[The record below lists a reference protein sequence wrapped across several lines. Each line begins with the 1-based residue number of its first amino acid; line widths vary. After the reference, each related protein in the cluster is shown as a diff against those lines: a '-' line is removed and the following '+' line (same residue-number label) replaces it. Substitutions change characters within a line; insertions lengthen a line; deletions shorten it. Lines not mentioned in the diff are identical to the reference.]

1 MKNLIFILCLLL
13 TLGCGSRKANSKKT
27 EKKQQVKVEQT
38 QQTVQKADSTT
49 KKQETKEQETS
60 TKTQSSSWKYTA
72 PAVQIRDSVRLIDS
86 YAFKPFWLKI
96 NGDSI
101 NVSGMPAGASL
112 ESRSESSET
121 LSWMQQRIDQ
131 LTKTNKELEA
141 KSETK
146 QEAQI
151 IEREKIKE
159 VERQSVQWAL
169 VVGALLLGLFLP
181 SIFKA
186 VWGFA
191 LAQIPFLS
199 KFKK

>member
-1 MKNLIFILCLLL
+1 MKNLIFILSLLL

-27 EKKQQVKVEQT
+27 EKRQETKTEQKQQT
-38 QQTVQKADSTT
+38 AQKTDSTA
-49 KKQETKEQETS
+49 KKQETKEEQTS

-72 PAVQIRDSVRLIDS
+72 PQVQIRDSVRLID
-86 YAFKPFWLKI
+86 AFKPFWLKI

-101 NVSGMPAGASL
+101 NLAGLPAGSSL
-112 ESRSESSET
+112 ESRSESTET
-121 LSWMQQRIDQ
+121 LSWMQHRIDA
-131 LTKTNKELEA
+131 LTKLNKELETKA
-141 KSETK
+141 ELK
-146 QEAQI
+146 QEAKI

-169 VVGALLLGLFLP
+169 VIGALLLGMFLP